1 MSPDGKAENLQ
12 SLFRGEKGGV
22 VFRVRLTP
30 RASKNEIVG
39 LADNHLRVRV
49 NAPPVEGKA
58 NQALLKILSKVFD
71 TPASRFC
78 IVHGESSR
86 EKTIRI
92 EGGTVEAAVECAMRV
107 LKKDRSMPR

>member
-1 MSPDGKAENLQ
+1 MNPDGTAENLE

-39 LADNHLRVRV
+39 LSGDLLRVRV

-58 NQALLKILSKVFD
+58 NQALLKLLSRVFD
-71 TPASRFC
+71 TPPSRFY

-92 EGGTVEAAVECAMRV
+92 EGCTSEAAVECAMRA